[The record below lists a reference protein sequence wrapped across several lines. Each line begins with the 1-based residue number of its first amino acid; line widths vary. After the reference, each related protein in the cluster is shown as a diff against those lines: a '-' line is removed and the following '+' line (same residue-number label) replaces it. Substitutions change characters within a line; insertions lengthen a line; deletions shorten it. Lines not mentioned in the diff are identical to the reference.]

1 MTRVDFYILEQ
12 ESQDTARFA
21 CRLVDKAFRLGH
33 HVYVLTEN
41 AEAAHRMDDL
51 LWTYQAGSFVP
62 HALLGSDMPPGAHP
76 PVLVGWEQPPEHT
89 HDVLMPLTAEIAPFF
104 ARFDRL
110 LEIVGSTTDEKERS
124 RARFRFYR
132 DRGYPL
138 EVHRL

>member
-1 MTRVDFYILEQ
+1 MTRVDFYLLEQ
-12 ESQDTARFA
+12 ESQDMARFA

-33 HVYVLTEN
+33 QVYVLTEN

-51 LWTYQAGSFVP
+51 LWTYPAGSFIP
-62 HALLGSDMPPGAHP
+62 HTLLGNDTPPGGHA
-76 PVLVGWEQPPEHT
+76 PVLVGWEAPPDQA

-110 LEIVGSTTDEKERS
+110 LEIVGASADEKERS